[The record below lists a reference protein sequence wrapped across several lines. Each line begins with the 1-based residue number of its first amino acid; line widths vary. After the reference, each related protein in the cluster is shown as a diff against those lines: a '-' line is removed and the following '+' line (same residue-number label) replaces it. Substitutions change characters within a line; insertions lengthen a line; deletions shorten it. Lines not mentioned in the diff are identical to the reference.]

1 MIQNLVLDGCS
12 QSRPCLTK
20 DRRCGATVAARG
32 RGGDHASVRP
42 DMVETLLR
50 GMAQDGRDQE
60 GAAVEEMLRL
70 SRLDPP
76 SSGAR
81 RMGTRRSSI

>member
-1 MIQNLVLDGCS
+1 
-12 QSRPCLTK
+12 
-20 DRRCGATVAARG
+20 
-32 RGGDHASVRP
+32 
-42 DMVETLLR
+42 MVETLLR